1 MPPTR
6 FGHRGRRM
14 CSAGGFAGLLGL
26 AGVLAAC
33 TGPADEPPTAEQQL
47 QTSVAARNA
56 EPLTEPLPRPGGAAL
71 VALPPCVPSGRGTDY
86 AVGPGQPLA
95 SLDQVPWEQLKAG
108 DTVRLYPSA
117 QPYRGKF
124 LVAAQGTAS
133 APVRICGVRGADG
146 QRPVIDGNGATTR
159 PALAAAF
166 AGSASEIVQARAIVM
181 IKALSSDA
189 WGDAP
194 AYVQIDGL
202 KLTGVHPSYGFR
214 DAAGTAR
221 SYEQFGACVWIDR
234 GSAITIADNEITDCP
249 IGVFSR
255 STDDGPAALTREL
268 RIAGNVIHGNGIA
281 GSDREH
287 NTYTQGVGVVIE
299 HNVYGPLR
307 DGALGNAIKD
317 RSAGLVVRYNRI
329 EEGAHALDLV
339 EAEDFPL
346 TALAT
351 PAYRVTTV
359 HGNQIRKRGETGAV
373 VHYGGDHY
381 GSWPGARWGEPIYRK
396 GTLQF
401 FHNTVLV
408 TGAQGAI
415 FRLSTT
421 EEVAEV
427 RNNVL
432 VFASTVT
439 QRSLRMNQTVVA
451 PWTGGGVLRLGRNWL
466 SAGWQDTDPWHPVG
480 GTLEVT
486 APQVVGALSPLERG
500 GWRPQV
506 GSAVIDAAV
515 ANGDAAAWQLDASG
529 VSRAR
534 VTAGAGPD
542 LGAVER

>member
-6 FGHRGRRM
+6 FGQRTR
-14 CSAGGFAGLLGL
+14 SAGWFAGLLSLVAVL
-26 AGVLAAC
+26 AGC
-33 TGPADEPPTAEQQL
+33 TGPGDAPPTAEQQF
-47 QTSVAARNA
+47 QAAAADRNA
-56 EPLTEPLPRPGGAAL
+56 EPLTEPFPRPGGAAL
-71 VALPPCVPSGRGTDY
+71 IALPPCVPSGRGTDY
-86 AVGPGQPLA
+86 AVGPGQALA
-95 SLDQVPWEQLKAG
+95 SLDQVPWEQLQAG

-124 LVAAQGTAS
+124 LVAAQGTAA

-146 QRPVIDGNGATTR
+146 QRPVIDGRDATTR

-166 AGSASEIVQARAIVM
+166 AGSASDIFQARAIVM
-181 IKALSSDA
+181 IKARSSDA

-194 AYVQIDGL
+194 AHVQIDGL
-202 KLTGVHPSYGFR
+202 KLTGVHPTYTFR
-214 DAAGTAR
+214 DAAGAAR

-234 GSAITIADNEITDCP
+234 GNAITIADNEITDCP

-255 STDDGPAALTREL
+255 STDDGPAAVTRDL
-268 RIAGNVIHGNGIA
+268 RLAGNVIHGNGIA

-287 NTYTQGVGVVIE
+287 NTYTQGIGVVIE

-346 TALAT
+346 AALAT

-359 HGNQIRKRGETGAV
+359 HGNQIRKRGDTGSV
-373 VHYGGDHY
+373 IHYGGDHY

-401 FHNTVLV
+401 FSNTVMV
-408 TGAQGAI
+408 TGEQAAI
-415 FRLSTT
+415 FQLSTT

-427 RNNVL
+427 RNNVF

-439 QRSLRMNQTVVA
+439 QRSLRMDQTVVS
-451 PWTGGGVLRLGRNWL
+451 PWVGGGVLRLGRNWL
-466 SAGWQDTDPWHPVG
+466 SADWQDTDPWHPVG
-480 GTLEVT
+480 GTLAVT

-500 GWRPQV
+500 GWRPLA
-506 GSAVIDAAV
+506 GSGVVDAAV
-515 ANGDAAAWQLDASG
+515 AGDGAEDWQLDASG
-529 VSRAR
+529 VSRVRA
-534 VTAGAGPD
+534 TAGAGPD

>member
-221 SYEQFGACVWIDR
+221 SYEQFGACV
-234 GSAITIADNEITDCP
+234 
-249 IGVFSR
+249 
-255 STDDGPAALTREL
+255 
-268 RIAGNVIHGNGIA
+268 
-281 GSDREH
+281 
-287 NTYTQGVGVVIE
+287 
-299 HNVYGPLR
+299 
-307 DGALGNAIKD
+307 
-317 RSAGLVVRYNRI
+317 
-329 EEGAHALDLV
+329 
-339 EAEDFPL
+339 
-346 TALAT
+346 
-351 PAYRVTTV
+351 
-359 HGNQIRKRGETGAV
+359 
-373 VHYGGDHY
+373 
-381 GSWPGARWGEPIYRK
+381 
-396 GTLQF
+396 
-401 FHNTVLV
+401 
-408 TGAQGAI
+408 
-415 FRLSTT
+415 
-421 EEVAEV
+421 
-427 RNNVL
+427 
-432 VFASTVT
+432 
-439 QRSLRMNQTVVA
+439 
-451 PWTGGGVLRLGRNWL
+451 
-466 SAGWQDTDPWHPVG
+466 
-480 GTLEVT
+480 
-486 APQVVGALSPLERG
+486 
-500 GWRPQV
+500 
-506 GSAVIDAAV
+506 
-515 ANGDAAAWQLDASG
+515 
-529 VSRAR
+529 
-534 VTAGAGPD
+534 
-542 LGAVER
+542 